1 MPAVMASW
9 YRETSIPRTFCGEI
23 SDKYSGTTKF
33 TIPIAKP
40 RIIRPAISQPTEE
53 AKPQRIEPRAKMT
66 AVAIMTFLRP
76 YMSASTPFAA
86 APITA
91 PTKAELT
98 TQPLTGERPGVV
110 NEQQGAGNDSGVK
123 TGKQS
128 AERGDCGDDI
138 KPEVAGLVGG
148 KSGCGH
154 GINLSAGLLILK
166 YIAIII
172 AKLRGF

>member
-98 TQPLTGERPGVV
+98 TQPLARLV
-110 NEQQGAGNDSGVK
+110 SGQVSLMNSRAPEM
-123 TGKQS
+123 TPVS
-128 AERGDCGDDI
+128 
-138 KPEVAGLVGG
+138 KPESSPPSEAT
-148 KSGCGH
+148 
-154 GINLSAGLLILK
+154 A
-166 YIAIII
+166 AMT
-172 AKLRGF
+172 